1 MLVCV
6 GFVGGLLGGEVS
18 RKSPLISMRT
28 YSFFSYT
35 PTVGQ
40 QSSSDLMALGFRQL
54 SSEGNTERAAEYW
67 IRKNRAGVKEEKGK
81 EQILIFYFLC
91 VRRGKLR
98 LRRAKQFG
106 KGVANRQR
114 VD

>member
-1 MLVCV
+1 MC
-6 GFVGGLLGGEVS
+6 GGGGVGGLLGGEVS
-18 RKSPLISMRT
+18 GKSPLISMRT

-35 PTVGQ
+35 PAVGQ

-81 EQILIFYFLC
+81 E
-91 VRRGKLR
+91 
-98 LRRAKQFG
+98 
-106 KGVANRQR
+106 
-114 VD
+114 